1 MRRLRALLAPFVVVA
16 ALAAACP
23 AGAARRQPD
32 KLPPVRVR
40 DLNFGDV
47 LFYYFQGPDKDLEAI
62 TRIEAYEHWGL
73 LPHHQPEADLL
84 LGSLYL
90 DVGLHNAAGAIFAS
104 LLTPDVPPG
113 VRNRA
118 WFYLAE
124 VWYERGY
131 LEKAQEALTRV
142 QGRLPPQL
150 EAERTHLL
158 ANVLIR
164 LGHDDEAVQLLEHF
178 QGAPDW
184 LAYARFNLGIALIRE
199 HRLADADAALESVG
213 MLSTHDPDPEL
224 AVLRDRANLAIGYAH
239 LQANDAAG
247 ARPALERVRLEGPYS
262 NRALLG
268 MGWADADLGDFKGAL
283 VPWLEL
289 QRRSLVDSAVQE
301 SYLAVPYAY
310 GKLGAE
316 KEAASSY
323 ENALSSYT
331 GEGQA
336 LDAAIAR
343 VASGELLSGILDAK
357 AANGSNASAAR
368 YGWYQQLKT
377 LPNAPE
383 SRYLYDVL
391 AGDDFQAGLAN
402 YRELGAMQNTLTE
415 WSSSMDAFGD
425 MIDARE
431 RAYAVRLPRADAL
444 LGSGILDRMQRRRD
458 DLASRLDRIVREHD
472 VAALGSPDER
482 AKWQHVQAME
492 AALATAP
499 HDAANDALRDRLRL
513 VKGVLYFEMDGAFN
527 ARVWRE
533 RRTLKDL
540 DLSLH
545 EGEERWIRVQRA
557 RRSVP
562 TNTGEFAGRVAELQS
577 RIGAL
582 QMRLAATRQKQGEY
596 LARIATGELSAQKER
611 LAAYRVQARFELA
624 SLYDRAANREDQA
637 SGPPASQ
644 QGPAPTSQ
652 QGAPPATQKEPSS
665 SPPPQSEP
673 PPDSQQGPP
682 R

>member
-1 MRRLRALLAPFVVVA
+1 MRRLRALLAPLALVA
-16 ALAAACP
+16 ALAAALP
-23 AGAARRQPD
+23 AAAAHRESD
-32 KLPPVRVR
+32 KLPPIRVR

-47 LFYYFQGPDKDLEAI
+47 LFYYFQGPDKDLDAI

-73 LPHHQPEADLL
+73 LPHHRPEADLL

-90 DVGLHNAAGAIFAS
+90 DLGLHNAAGAIFAK

-131 LEKAQEALTRV
+131 LEKAQQALARV
-142 QGRLPPQL
+142 AGHLPPQL

-164 LGHDDEAVQLLEHF
+164 LGRDADAVRLLDHW
-178 QGAPDW
+178 QGPPDW
-184 LAYARFNLGIALIRE
+184 QPYARFNLGIALIRE
-199 HRLADADAALESVG
+199 HRLADADRALGAVG
-213 MLSTHDPDPEL
+213 TLTTRDSEL
-224 AVLRDRANLAIGYAH
+224 AALRDRANLAIGYAH
-239 LQANDAAG
+239 LQANDPAA

-268 MGWADADLGDFKGAL
+268 MGWADADLGNYRDAL

-289 QRRSLVDSAVQE
+289 QRRSLVDAAVQE

-323 ENALSSYT
+323 EGALASYAA
-331 GEGQA
+331 EGRA
-336 LDAAIAR
+336 LDAAIVR
-343 VASGELLSGILDAK
+343 VDSGELLSGILA
-357 AANGSNASAAR
+357 GNAGAAR
-368 YGWYQQLKT
+368 YGWDQQLKT

-402 YRELGAMQNTLTE
+402 YRELGAMQHTLAE
-415 WSSSMDAFGD
+415 WSNSMDAFGD

-431 RAYAVRLPRADAL
+431 RAYAVRLPRADRL
-444 LGSGILDRMQRRRD
+444 LGSGALDRMQRRRD
-458 DLASRLDRIVREHD
+458 DLASRLERIVREHD
-472 VAALGSPDER
+472 VAALGSPDQR
-482 AKWQHVQAME
+482 AKWQRIRAIE
-492 AALATAP
+492 AQLAGAA
-499 HDAANDALRDRLRL
+499 HDAATDGLRDRLRL
-513 VKGVLYFEMDGAFN
+513 VKGVLYFEMDAAFN

-540 DLSLH
+540 DLALH
-545 EGEERWIRVQRA
+545 EAEERWIRVERA

-562 TNTGEFAGRVAELQS
+562 TNTGEFASRVAGLEA
-577 RIGAL
+577 RIDAL
-582 QMRLAATRQKQGEY
+582 QTRLAATRRKQGDY
-596 LARIATGELSAQKER
+596 LARLADGELSAQKQR

-624 SLYDRAANREDQA
+624 SLYDRAANRDEQTA
-637 SGPPASQ
+637 A
-644 QGPAPTSQ
+644 PAP
-652 QGAPPATQKEPSS
+652 AQKEP
-665 SPPPQSEP
+665 
-673 PPDSQQGPP
+673 P

>member
-1 MRRLRALLAPFVVVA
+1 MRRLRALLAPLAVIA
-16 ALAAACP
+16 ALAVACP
-23 AGAARRQPD
+23 AGAAHRESD
-32 KLPPVRVR
+32 KLPPTRVR

-73 LPHHQPEADLL
+73 LPHHRPEADLL

-90 DVGLHNAAGAIFAS
+90 DLGLHNAAGAIFAR

-131 LEKAQEALTRV
+131 LEKAEQSLARIE
-142 QGRLPPQL
+142 GRLPPQL
-150 EAERTHLL
+150 EAQRTHLL
-158 ANVLIR
+158 SNVLIR
-164 LGHDDEAVQLLEHF
+164 LGRDEEAVRLLDHW
-178 QGAPDW
+178 QGPPDW

-199 HRLADADAALESVG
+199 HRLADADRALAAVG
-213 MLSTHDPDPEL
+213 TLVTRDPEL
-224 AVLRDRANLAIGYAH
+224 ATLRDRANLAIGYAH
-239 LQANDAAG
+239 LQQHDAAA

-268 MGWADADLGDFKGAL
+268 MGWADADLGDYRDAL

-289 QRRSLVDSAVQE
+289 QRRSVVDAAVQE

-323 ENALSSYT
+323 ENALTSY
-331 GEGQA
+331 GAEGQA

-343 VASGELLSGILDAK
+343 VESGKLLTGMLAGNAK
-357 AANGSNASAAR
+357 AGR
-368 YGWYQQLKT
+368 YGWYRQLKT

-383 SRYLYDVL
+383 SRYLYDVF

-402 YRELGAMQNTLTE
+402 YRELGEMQRTLTE

-425 MIDARE
+425 MIDARQ
-431 RAYAVRLPRADAL
+431 RAYAVRLPRADRL
-444 LGSGILDRMQRRRD
+444 LGSGALDRMQRRRD
-458 DLASRLDRIVREHD
+458 ELASRLERIVREHD
-472 VAALGSPDER
+472 VAALGSPDQQARWQRIR
-482 AKWQHVQAME
+482 AIE
-492 AALATAP
+492 TSLAGAP
-499 HDAANDALRDRLRL
+499 HDAKTDGLRDRLRL
-513 VKGVLYFEMDGAFN
+513 VKGVLYFEMDAAFN

-540 DLSLH
+540 DLALH
-545 EGEERWIRVQRA
+545 EAEERWIRVERA

-562 TNTGEFAGRVAELQS
+562 TNTGEFASRVAGLET
-577 RIGAL
+577 RIAAL
-582 QMRLAATRQKQGEY
+582 QVRLASTRAKQGDYLAQLAAGELAEQKQ
-596 LARIATGELSAQKER
+596 R

-624 SLYDRAANREDQA
+624 SLYDRAASREDQA
-637 SGPPASQ
+637 QTPPA
-644 QGPAPTSQ
+644 A
-652 QGAPPATQKEPSS
+652 QKEP
-665 SPPPQSEP
+665 
-673 PPDSQQGPP
+673 P

>member
-47 LFYYFQGPDKDLEAI
+47 LFYYFQGPDKDLDAI

-104 LLTPDVPPG
+104 LLTPDVPSG

-131 LEKAQEALTRV
+131 LEKCEQALSRIE
-142 QGRLPPQL
+142 GRLPGQL
-150 EAERTHLL
+150 EDERTHLL

-164 LGHDDEAVQLLEHF
+164 LGRDEEAVRLLEHW
-178 QGAPDW
+178 QGPPDW

-199 HRLADADAALESVG
+199 HRLADADLALGAVG
-213 MLSTHDPDPEL
+213 TLATRDPEL
-224 AVLRDRANLAIGYAH
+224 AALRDRANLAIGYAH
-239 LQANDAAG
+239 LQANDAAA
-247 ARPALERVRLEGPYS
+247 ARPALERVRLQGPYS

-268 MGWADADLGDFKGAL
+268 MGWADADLGDYRGAL

-301 SYLAVPYAY
+301 SYLAVPFAY

-323 ENALSSYT
+323 ENALTSYT

-343 VASGELLSGILDAK
+343 VENGQLLSGILAGN
-357 AANGSNASAAR
+357 AASGGAAR
-368 YGWYQQLKT
+368 YGWYQQLKS

-402 YRELGAMQNTLTE
+402 YRELGAMQSTLAE

-431 RAYAVRLPRADAL
+431 RAYAVRLPRADGL
-444 LGSGILDRMQRRRD
+444 LNSGVLDRMQRRREE
-458 DLASRLDRIVREHD
+458 LASRLDRIVRQHD
-472 VAALGSPDER
+472 VAALGSPDQR
-482 AKWQHVQAME
+482 SRWQRIQAMQ
-492 AALATAP
+492 AALAGAP
-499 HDAANDALRDRLRL
+499 HDASTDALRDRLRL
-513 VKGVLYFEMDGAFN
+513 VKGVMYFEMDGEFN

-545 EGEERWIRVQRA
+545 EAEERWIRVERA

-562 TNTGEFAGRVAELQS
+562 TNTGEFAGRVAALEA
-577 RIGAL
+577 RIAAL
-582 QMRLAATRQKQGEY
+582 QARLAATRSKQSEY
-596 LARIATGELSAQKER
+596 LARIATGELAAQKQR
-611 LAAYRVQARFELA
+611 LAAYQVQARFELA
-624 SLYDRAANREDQA
+624 SLYDRAANREEQTA
-637 SGPPASQ
+637 
-644 QGPAPTSQ
+644 
-652 QGAPPATQKEPSS
+652 APPA
-665 SPPPQSEP
+665 PQN
-673 PPDSQQGPP
+673 GPP

>member
-1 MRRLRALLAPFVVVA
+1 MRRLSAVLAPLALVA
-16 ALAAACP
+16 VLAVALP
-23 AGAARRQPD
+23 AVAARRESDQ
-32 KLPPVRVR
+32 LPPTRVR
-40 DLNFGDV
+40 DLSFGDV

-73 LPHHQPEADLL
+73 MPHHRPEAELL

-90 DVGLHNAAGAIFAS
+90 DVGLHNAAGAIFAR
-104 LLTPDVPPG
+104 LLTPDVPAG

-118 WFYLAE
+118 WFYLAQ

-131 LEKAQEALTRV
+131 LEKAEQALTRV

-158 ANVLIR
+158 ANVLIKLGRNEDAVR
-164 LGHDDEAVQLLEHF
+164 LLDHW
-178 QGAPDW
+178 QGPPDW

-199 HRLADADAALESVG
+199 HRLADADRALGSVG
-213 MLSTHDPDPEL
+213 TLATHSPEL
-224 AVLRDRANLAIGYAH
+224 AALRDRANLAIGYAH

-247 ARPALERVRLEGPYS
+247 ARPALERVRLQGPYS

-268 MGWADADLGDFKGAL
+268 MGWADADLADYRDAL

-289 QRRSLVDSAVQE
+289 QRRSIVDAAVQE

-316 KEAASSY
+316 KEAAASY
-323 ENALSSYT
+323 QSALASYT
-331 GEGQA
+331 AEDRA
-336 LDAAIAR
+336 LDAAIGR
-343 VASGELLSGILDAK
+343 VQSGELLAGILADKGGGA
-357 AANGSNASAAR
+357 SNA
-368 YGWYQQLKT
+368 WYRQLKT
-377 LPNAPE
+377 LPKAPE

-402 YRELGAMQNTLTE
+402 YRELGAMQHTLAE
-415 WSSSMDAFGD
+415 WASSMDAFGD

-431 RAYAVRLPRADAL
+431 RAYAVRLPRADRL
-444 LGSGILDRMQRRRD
+444 LGSGVLDRMQHRRD
-458 DLASRLDRIVREHD
+458 ELASRLDRIVREHD
-472 VAALGSPDER
+472 VAALGSPDQR
-482 AKWQHVQAME
+482 AKWQRIQSIE
-492 AALATAP
+492 ATLARAP
-499 HDAANDALRDRLRL
+499 HDASTDALRERLRL
-513 VKGVLYFEMDGAFN
+513 VKGVLYFEMDSAFN

-540 DLSLH
+540 DLAMH
-545 EGEERWIRVQRA
+545 EAEERWIRVERA

-562 TNTGEFAGRVAELQS
+562 TNTGELASRVAGLEG
-577 RIGAL
+577 RIAAL
-582 QMRLAATRQKQGEY
+582 QVRLAATRSKQGQY
-596 LARIATGELSAQKER
+596 LAQLAAGELSEQKKR

-624 SLYDRAANREDQA
+624 SLYDRAANREDQPPA
-637 SGPPASQ
+637 SPASQKEPPAPQNEPPASQ
-644 QGPAPTSQ
+644 
-652 QGAPPATQKEPSS
+652 KEP
-665 SPPPQSEP
+665 
-673 PPDSQQGPP
+673 P

>member
-1 MRRLRALLAPFVVVA
+1 MRRLRALLAPLAVVA

-32 KLPPVRVR
+32 ELPPIRVR

-47 LFYYFQGPDKDLEAI
+47 LFYYLQGPDKDLEAI

-73 LPHHQPEADLL
+73 LPHHGPEADLL

-90 DVGLHNAAGAIFAS
+90 DVGLHNAAGAIFAK
-104 LLTPDVPPG
+104 LLTPGVPPG

-131 LEKAQEALTRV
+131 LDKAEQALTRIE
-142 QGRLPPQL
+142 GRLPGQL

-158 ANVLIR
+158 ANILIR
-164 LGHDDEAVQLLEHF
+164 LGRDAEAVRLLEHW
-178 QGAPDW
+178 QGPPDW

-199 HRLADADAALESVG
+199 HRLAEADQALEAVG
-213 MLSTHDPDPEL
+213 TLATRSPEL
-224 AVLRDRANLAIGYAH
+224 AALRDRANLAIGYAH
-239 LQANDAAG
+239 LQANDAAA

-268 MGWADADLGDFKGAL
+268 MGWADADLGNYRDAL

-323 ENALSSYT
+323 ENALASYAA
-331 GEGQA
+331 EGQA

-343 VASGELLSGILDAK
+343 VASGKLLSGILA
-357 AANGSNASAAR
+357 GNAGAAR

-402 YRELGAMQNTLTE
+402 YRELGAMERTLAD

-431 RAYAVRLPRADAL
+431 RAYAVRLPRADQL
-444 LGSGILDRMQRRRD
+444 LGSGVLDRMQRRRD

-472 VAALGSPDER
+472 VAALGSPDQR
-482 AKWQHVQAME
+482 AKWQRVEAMQT
-492 AALATAP
+492 ALAGAA
-499 HDAANDALRDRLRL
+499 HDAATDALRDRLRL
-513 VKGVLYFEMDGAFN
+513 VKGVLYFEMDAAFN

-540 DLSLH
+540 DLALH
-545 EGEERWIRVQRA
+545 EAEERWIRVERA

-562 TNTGEFAGRVAELQS
+562 TNTGEFASRVAALES
-577 RIGAL
+577 RIAAL
-582 QMRLAATRQKQGEY
+582 QVRLAATRRKQEDY
-596 LARIATGELSAQKER
+596 LARIAVGELSDQKER

-624 SLYDRAANREDQA
+624 SLYDRAANREEQTA
-637 SGPPASQ
+637 APPASQ
-644 QGPAPTSQ
+644 
-652 QGAPPATQKEPSS
+652 KEPA
-665 SPPPQSEP
+665 
-673 PPDSQQGPP
+673 